1 MNERFEEAWSVA
13 ERNCAIIIFGPDEN
27 QQFRASKTQLFYK
40 FEAGFF
46 TSFYFIYSNFAQL
59 ISIFN

>member
-27 QQFRASKTQLFYK
+27 QQFRASKDTIVLWIWGRFFHLILFY
-40 FEAGFF
+40 
-46 TSFYFIYSNFAQL
+46 L
-59 ISIFN
+59 